1 MSLIDRLYRGDFVT
15 PGTATTARVRA
26 AMLRKVEEGGQVG
39 AWVRRALTATLPVM
53 APKGYRA

>member
-15 PGTATTARVRA
+15 PGTVTTGRVRR

-39 AWVRRALTATLPVM
+39 EWVRRALTATLPVM
-53 APKGYRA
+53 APSGYRR